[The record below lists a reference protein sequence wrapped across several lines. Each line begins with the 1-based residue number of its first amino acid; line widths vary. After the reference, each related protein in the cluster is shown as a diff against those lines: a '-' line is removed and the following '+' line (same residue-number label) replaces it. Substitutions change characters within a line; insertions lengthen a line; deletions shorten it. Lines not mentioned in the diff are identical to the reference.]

1 MVVKE
6 SNVIS
11 NPTLPCSVLVPK
23 IEAKEEMSNMLSIL
37 QSNHDD
43 SCTNVSSPVSDPI
56 TSASICELPSV
67 SCDVIQCSPKVGA
80 AAATA
85 SSKNSKNSSEVATLQ
100 KGQILN
106 KCQISDHPNFLCD
119 LFQIEGRYFLD
130 SYLQDE
136 LIGPIRGLLDTG
148 SQATILSYSYFQQ
161 VLEVTAKKPKLKS
174 FDGSLISVGGDALQ
188 VKGTSWLKFKI
199 GKKIIRHPTL
209 IVDLPYDRLIIG
221 IDLLRRLSSIVDFIN
236 EAVWT
241 QVKAPIAYE
250 YSCNAQS
257 QRNCHVIE
265 ERFNSVEVHFR
276 NNQTPD
282 VTILKNGKPEEA
294 VSSAAHTITIQKD
307 RIEKVTLD
315 GDALTI
321 SLKGRSSEVADL
333 TRHTQ
338 SMVRIEKINDNL
350 LIPVQ
355 VNNMARV
362 KYAKMDLK
370 SEASYIS
377 LSLLKQIANPKM
389 IKVSSPQDQ
398 WVHDLDGDSQS
409 HNVIARCLLSI
420 SIGDKTTEH
429 LFIVL
434 NEPRYQLYIGN
445 DLLHRFAVQ
454 IDLVNNT
461 LWSRLPGNPEGFQD
475 EEQALRWGQQM
486 PYAVTTSPN
495 GRIAG

>member
-1 MVVKE
+1 MQAGQGQSPGRCKATEMVVKE

-174 FDGSLISVGGDALQ
+174 FDGSLISVGGGALQ

-294 VSSAAHTITIQKD
+294 VSSAAHTIAIQKD
-307 RIEKVTLD
+307 RIEK
-315 GDALTI
+315 
-321 SLKGRSSEVADL
+321 
-333 TRHTQ
+333 
-338 SMVRIEKINDNL
+338 
-350 LIPVQ
+350 